1 MTGGENRYYSWKK
14 AKRAKRL
21 DAQRGR
27 IFAEH
32 PWYDNLHEYSKGK
45 IFCDC
50 YWCRRKT
57 RQKGKKDYWK
67 ISDLRKMEREDWE
80 DVYQAILE
88 R

>member
-21 DAQRGR
+21 DGQRGR
-27 IFAEH
+27 IFAEY

-50 YWCRRKT
+50 YWCRCKT

>member
-21 DAQRGR
+21 DTQRGR

-50 YWCRRKT
+50 YWCRCKT